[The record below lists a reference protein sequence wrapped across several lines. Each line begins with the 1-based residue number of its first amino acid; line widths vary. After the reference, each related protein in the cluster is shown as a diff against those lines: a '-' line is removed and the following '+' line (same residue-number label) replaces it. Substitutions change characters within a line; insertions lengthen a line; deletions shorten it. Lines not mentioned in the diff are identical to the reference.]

1 MCIITIMKIICMY
14 KWHYKRRRQQACK
27 IVLCKNLSSKLL
39 DCCFSYVVVC
49 QSAVQ
54 STEIIFFIKY
64 EKIYIALKKYKE
76 GFVPSLLVLI
86 LIDDVLWWWRWCA
99 STTNKNSGGYIIIL
113 RRTVM
118 LLFSYNS
125 SFFKHILW

>member
-1 MCIITIMKIICMY
+1 MY
-14 KWHYKRRRQQACK
+14 KCQYKRRRQQACK
-27 IVLCKNLSSKLL
+27 IVLCKNLSSKFL

-54 STEIIFFIKY
+54 STEIYFFIKY

-86 LIDDVLWWWRWCA
+86 LIDDVLWWWWCA
-99 STTNKNSGGYIIIL
+99 GTTDKNSGGYIIIL

-118 LLFSYNS
+118 LLFSYN
-125 SFFKHILW
+125 FFQAYFMVMWKVEL